1 MQRRNVLKSI
11 ATAAIGVGV
20 SALGQEP
27 HGAPTAKPGVP
38 KTKVHPVSFIQ
49 ANDGTSLFYRD
60 WGTGPAVVFVAPWG
74 LNSDWWEYQIAYL
87 TGHGLRCIA
96 YDRRGHG
103 RSQEPGY
110 GYDFDTLADDLAA
123 VIQQL
128 DLRGITLVGHSMGA
142 AEVVR
147 YLARHHADRVARAVL
162 VATITPFTLK
172 TADNPEGVDRSDL
185 EKGRIDLSKD
195 RPHQIAI
202 AAPGFFG
209 THKNSV
215 SPEIAEWWIRMMLDK
230 CSLKVMVDLHRVF
243 TETDFRPDLRTITV
257 PTLLIHGDIDTSTPI
272 DFTSRRTARLIPGC
286 QLKVYE
292 NAAHALPITHMERLN
307 AELLAFAKG

>member
-87 TGHGLRCIA
+87 TGQGLRCIA

-172 TADNPEGVDRSDL
+172 TADNPEGDR
-185 EKGRIDLSKD
+185 K
-195 RPHQIAI
+195 
-202 AAPGFFG
+202 
-209 THKNSV
+209 
-215 SPEIAEWWIRMMLDK
+215 
-230 CSLKVMVDLHRVF
+230 
-243 TETDFRPDLRTITV
+243 
-257 PTLLIHGDIDTSTPI
+257 ST
-272 DFTSRRTARLIPGC
+272 
-286 QLKVYE
+286 
-292 NAAHALPITHMERLN
+292 RLN
-307 AELLAFAKG
+307 S